1 MQFVSPLQN
10 NTTLSVCVVDRM
22 GYRAHAVNAW
32 DFLRGIRSTDFA
44 AAAVMAKRWD
54 VCFIRA
60 SPLLATTPPHVVVVK
75 VRIEKRISV
84 LLK

>member
-1 MQFVSPLQN
+1 MQFVSPAQN
-10 NTTLSVCVVDRM
+10 KTTLSVCVVGRM

-44 AAAVMAKRWD
+44 AAAMMAERWD
-54 VCFIRA
+54 VCFICA
-60 SPLLATTPPHVVVVK
+60 PPLRATTPPHVVVVK
-75 VRIEKRISV
+75 VRIEKHISV